1 MHGSQHLNVAA
12 WVEAELGG
20 DAPGD
25 HIDGDLGSLLGVVH
39 REMEKVI
46 ESLGAWVV
54 PGVDAVGVGDHSRV
68 AGLAENPGQP
78 HVRDRG
84 ARREQI
90 TQDLPG
96 TD

>member
-1 MHGSQHLNVAA
+1 MHGGQHLNVAA
-12 WVEAELGG
+12 RVEAELGG
-20 DAPGD
+20 NPPGHD
-25 HIDGDLGSLLGVVH
+25 IDGDLASLLGVLH

-46 ESLGAWVV
+46 ESVGSGVV
-54 PGVDAVGVGDHSRV
+54 PGVDAVSVGDHSRV
-68 AGLAENPGQP
+68 AGLAEDLGQP